1 MKNLLG
7 ARPRLDHVSKAS
19 DATAVKVSLGL
30 TEQVKAE
37 VEKRYPGFQMT
48 RRGALE
54 TAMTEWLM
62 ANTNEKH

>member
-54 TAMTEWLM
+54 TAMTEWLA
-62 ANTNEKH
+62 ANTNAKR

>member
-1 MKNLLG
+1 MRNLLG
-7 ARPRLDHVSKAS
+7 ARPRFDYVSKAS

-48 RRGALE
+48 RRGAVE
-54 TAMTEWLM
+54 TAMAEWLM
-62 ANTNEKH
+62 ANRNEKH

>member
-1 MKNLLG
+1 MKNFLG

-30 TEQVKAE
+30 TEQVRAV
-37 VEKRYPGFQMT
+37 VEERYPGFQMT

-54 TAMTEWLM
+54 TAMAEWLM
-62 ANTNEKH
+62 ANRHAKR

>member
-7 ARPRLDHVSKAS
+7 ARPRLDQVSKAS

-54 TAMTEWLM
+54 TAMTEWLV
-62 ANTNEKH
+62 ANTNAKR

>member
-62 ANTNEKH
+62 ANTNEKR

>member
-19 DATAVKVSLGL
+19 DATAVKVSVGL

-54 TAMTEWLM
+54 TAMAEWLM
-62 ANTNEKH
+62 ANTNEKR

>member
-54 TAMTEWLM
+54 TAMAEWLM
-62 ANTNEKH
+62 ANTNEKR

>member
-54 TAMTEWLM
+54 TAMAEWLV
-62 ANTNEKH
+62 ANTNAKR

>member
-1 MKNLLG
+1 LKNLLG

-54 TAMTEWLM
+54 TAMAEWLM
-62 ANTNEKH
+62 ANTNAKR

>member
-1 MKNLLG
+1 MNNLLG
-7 ARPRLDHVSKAS
+7 ARPRLSHLSKAS

-54 TAMTEWLM
+54 TAMAEWLM
-62 ANTNEKH
+62 ANSNAKL

>member
-54 TAMTEWLM
+54 TAMTEWLV
-62 ANTNEKH
+62 ANTNAKR

>member
-7 ARPRLDHVSKAS
+7 ARPRLDHVSMAS

-54 TAMTEWLM
+54 TAMAEWLM
-62 ANTNEKH
+62 ANTNAKR